1 MYLRLL
7 RLTQTKKMI
16 SVGVVSEN
24 NLWNK
29 KIKKKDIFFNKLVKF
44 FPKKYRFI
52 GKKISLSILLSDN
65 KRIKKL
71 NKSFRNKDK
80 PTDVLSFPFEKKLN
94 LKKNTYLGDIVISY
108 EFMNKPK
115 NLTSLD
121 FKNKVIKIFIHGFL
135 HLLGHDH
142 VKLKDF
148 KKMSKEE
155 EKIYKLV
162 KSKNEKFA

>member
-1 MYLRLL
+1 
-7 RLTQTKKMI
+7 MI

-29 KIKKKDIFFNKLVKF
+29 KIKKKDIFFNTLVKF
-44 FPKKYRFI
+44 FPKNYRFI

-142 VKLKDF
+142 IKLKDF

>member
-108 EFMNKPK
+108 EFMNKSK
-115 NLTSLD
+115 NLTNLD

>member
-1 MYLRLL
+1 
-7 RLTQTKKMI
+7 MI

-80 PTDVLSFPFEKKLN
+80 PTDVLSFPFERKLN

-115 NLTSLD
+115 NLTNLD